1 MGVLELNGLKNLSES
16 ATVSQRTQACQFN
29 ATEYL
34 SSLEAYSIN
43 IVRDRHAYQAL
54 HTSLL
59 PYSVSSARPND
70 PRSRGGRCPTSPFY
84 KWGN

>member
-1 MGVLELNGLKNLSES
+1 MRVLELNDLKNLSES
-16 ATVSQRTQACQFN
+16 VTVSPRTQACQFN

-34 SSLEAYSIN
+34 NSLEAYSIN
-43 IVRDRHAYQAL
+43 TICDCHACQAL

-70 PRSRGGRCPTSPFY
+70 Q
-84 KWGN
+84 